1 MMYMVP
7 FWVLLGECMTSILA
21 FGFLFNGIRILT
33 GAFIVFYMLEKG
45 LTLIDIGIIKSFQ
58 AFIMMVTDIPL
69 GYFADRKSYK
79 ISIVLAAAFAAI
91 WLFLM
96 GISTSFYGFLLAET
110 FNAVSLTLIAGAYN
124 ALLVQY
130 AKAKVTSTKK
140 VLGSSSQYNY
150 IGMFIFSLIGAYF
163 ADYSSQYIWYIAAF
177 LMLMTAL
184 FGLFFLD
191 DLKGEKKPNK
201 ANSLI
206 CEAREMLSIFLKVP
220 YISLCFYFSLIFFNI
235 FSQYWQW
242 IFKDHHINVTYFDL
256 GVTFSLILFS
266 QLLASFLFTKLSE
279 RMNFILLL
287 FLSASLI
294 FTIAFFEPKKEI
306 AIILV
311 CMIFYLI
318 KYTYLRVEV
327 VLHDS
332 ISDHFRATY
341 ESFLSTVGRL
351 SLLVFFY
358 MSAYMVDMF
367 GFFSLVYIFAV
378 YLLIYLLAVFFLEGN
393 LKKAL

>member
-1 MMYMVP
+1 MK
-7 FWVLLGECMTSILA
+7 SILA

-58 AFIMMVTDIPL
+58 AFIIMVTDIPL

-96 GISTSFYGFLLAET
+96 GVSTSFYGFLLAES
-110 FNAVSLTLIAGAYN
+110 FNALSLTLIAGAYN

-140 VLGSSSQYNY
+140 VLGLSSQYNY

-177 LMLMTAL
+177 LMLMTTF

-191 DLKGEKKPNK
+191 DLKGEKRPSHR
-201 ANSLI
+201 NSLQANFFA
-206 CEAREMLSIFLKVP
+206 CETKEMISIFVQVP

-242 IFKDHHINVTYFDL
+242 IFKDHHIHVTYFDL
-256 GVTFSLILFS
+256 GVTFSLILLS
-266 QLLASFLFTKLSE
+266 QLLASFLFTNLSE
-279 RMNFILLL
+279 TINFILLL
-287 FLSASLI
+287 LLSASLI
-294 FTIAFFEPKKEI
+294 FTMTFFEPRKEI
-306 AIILV
+306 AVILV
-311 CMIFYLI
+311 CIIFYLI

-341 ESFLSTVGRL
+341 ESFLSTVGRF

-358 MSAYMVDMF
+358 MSAYMVDIS
-367 GFFSLVYIFAV
+367 GFFSLVYIFAL
-378 YLLIYLLAVFFLEGN
+378 YLLVYLLAVFFLEGMR
-393 LKKAL
+393 KKV

>member
-1 MMYMVP
+1 
-7 FWVLLGECMTSILA
+7 MTSILA

-79 ISIVLAAAFAAI
+79 ISIVLAAAFAAT
-91 WLFLM
+91 WLCLM
-96 GISTSFYGFLLAET
+96 GFSTSFYGFLLAES
-110 FNAVSLTLIAGAYN
+110 FNALSLTLIAGAYN

-140 VLGSSSQYNY
+140 VLGASSQYNY

-177 LMLMTAL
+177 LMLMTTL

-201 ANSLI
+201 VNSLI
-206 CEAREMLSIFLKVP
+206 CEAKEMLSIFIKVP

>member
-1 MMYMVP
+1 
-7 FWVLLGECMTSILA
+7 MTSILA

-79 ISIVLAAAFAAI
+79 ISIVLAATFAAT

-96 GISTSFYGFLLAET
+96 GVSTSFYGFLVAES

-140 VLGSSSQYNY
+140 VLGLSSQYNY

-163 ADYSSQYIWYIAAF
+163 ADYSSQSIWYIAAF
-177 LMLMTAL
+177 LMLMTAF

-191 DLKGEKKPNK
+191 DFKGEKRPRHR
-201 ANSLI
+201 NSLQANFLA
-206 CEAREMLSIFLKVP
+206 CEAKEMVSIFVKIP

-242 IFKDHHINVTYFDL
+242 IFKDHHIHVTYFDL
-256 GVTFSLILFS
+256 GVTFSLILLS

-279 RMNFILLL
+279 KINFVLLL
-287 FLSASLI
+287 FLSVCLI
-294 FTIAFFEPKKEI
+294 FTVTFFEPRKEI
-306 AIILV
+306 AVILV

-327 VLHDS
+327 ILHDCM
-332 ISDHFRATY
+332 SDHFRATY

-358 MSAYMVDMF
+358 MSASMVNRF
-367 GFFSLVYIFAV
+367 GFFSLVYIFAL
-378 YLLIYLLAVFFLEGN
+378 YLLIYLLSVFFLEGTR
-393 LKKAL
+393 KKVQ

>member
-1 MMYMVP
+1 M
-7 FWVLLGECMTSILA
+7 I
-21 FGFLFNGIRILT
+21 
-33 GAFIVFYMLEKG
+33 
-45 LTLIDIGIIKSFQ
+45 
-58 AFIMMVTDIPL
+58 VTDIPL

-79 ISIVLAAAFAAI
+79 ISIVLAAAFAAT

-96 GISTSFYGFLLAET
+96 GVSTSFYGFLLTES
-110 FNAVSLTLIAGAYN
+110 FNAVLLTLIAGAYN

-130 AKAKVTSTKK
+130 AKAKLTSTKK

-177 LMLMTAL
+177 LMLMTTL

-191 DLKGEKKPNK
+191 DLKGQRKPRHGNAFQ
-201 ANSLI
+201 ANPLI
-206 CEAREMLSIFLKVP
+206 CEAKEMVSIFVKVP

-242 IFKDHHINVTYFDL
+242 IFKDHHIHVTYFDL

-266 QLLASFLFTKLSE
+266 QLLASFFFTKLSE
-279 RMNFILLL
+279 KINFVLLL
-287 FLSASLI
+287 FLSVSMI
-294 FTIAFFEPKKEI
+294 FTVVFFEPRKEI

-327 VLHDS
+327 ILHDR

-358 MSAYMVDMF
+358 MSAYMVDIF
-367 GFFSLVYIFAV
+367 GFFSLVYIFAI
-378 YLLIYLLAVFFLEGN
+378 YLLIYLLAVFFLRWKSQKSSVRIVTYYYRCFMECYSGSSFC
-393 LKKAL
+393 LSPIIVLHVE

>member
-1 MMYMVP
+1 
-7 FWVLLGECMTSILA
+7 MTSILA

-58 AFIMMVTDIPL
+58 AFIMMVTDVPL

-79 ISIVLAAAFAAI
+79 ISIVLAAAFAAT
-91 WLFLM
+91 WLCLM
-96 GISTSFYGFLLAET
+96 GFSTSFYGFLLAES
-110 FNAVSLTLIAGAYN
+110 FNALSLTLIAGAYN

-140 VLGSSSQYNY
+140 VLGASSQYNY

-177 LMLMTAL
+177 LMLMTTL

-201 ANSLI
+201 VNSLI
-206 CEAREMLSIFLKVP
+206 CEAKEMLSIFIKVP

>member
-1 MMYMVP
+1 
-7 FWVLLGECMTSILA
+7 MTSILA

-79 ISIVLAAAFAAI
+79 ISIVLAAAFAAT

-96 GISTSFYGFLLAET
+96 GFSTSFYGFLLAET
-110 FNAVSLTLIAGAYN
+110 FNALSLTLIAGAYN

-177 LMLMTAL
+177 LMLMTTL

-206 CEAREMLSIFLKVP
+206 CEAKEMLSIFIKVP

-242 IFKDHHINVTYFDL
+242 IFKDHNINVTYFDL

-266 QLLASFLFTKLSE
+266 QLLASLLFIKLSE
-279 RMNFILLL
+279 RVNFILLL

-294 FTIAFFEPKKEI
+294 FTVAFFEPRKEM
-306 AIILV
+306 AVILV

-332 ISDHFRATY
+332 ISDYFRATY
-341 ESFLSTVGRL
+341 ESFLSTVGRF

-358 MSAYMVDMF
+358 MSAYMVNIF
-367 GFFSLVYIFAV
+367 GFFSLVYIFAI
-378 YLLIYLLAVFFLEGN
+378 YLLIYLLAVFFLEGT
-393 LKKAL
+393 LKKVQ